1 MEGRKEFH
9 AWYDSKIDSKA
20 EFDFQREI
28 LEYCRSDVD
37 ILRRACL
44 KFKNLLWEATN
55 GDDGD
60 GVDAFGSCTIASLC
74 MDVFKTKFLPEEWK
88 VLVEVNGDEQWL
100 PERRLDGK
108 STVYYQGQW
117 IPKRDLGLV
126 IKQELFVSSPI
137 ARPPPNGYHSRLNY
151 SKKSIAW
158 LEWICHSARNEGKH
172 LEIRHALTARGEY
185 HVPGTRYF
193 VDGYTPPCPEN
204 PSGVV
209 CVSRMSVPR
218 MPHLLQ
224 KWQRIHQSKYKP
236 DGIRIVHSDTNEGTP
251 TSRIGS
257 QSSGYLGARI

>member
-1 MEGRKEFH
+1 MLGMTV
-9 AWYDSKIDSKA
+9 
-20 EFDFQREI
+20 FDFQREI

-44 KFKNLLWEATN
+44 KFKNLSWEATN

-74 MDVFKTKFLPEEWK
+74 IDVFKTKFLPEEWK
-88 VLVEVNGDEQWL
+88 VFIEVHVNGDEQWL

-158 LEWICHSARNEGKH
+158 LNGFVIAHESRGNTWRFGMLLLLVASITF
-172 LEIRHALTARGEY
+172 LERGILSM
-185 HVPGTRYF
+185 GT
-193 VDGYTPPCPEN
+193 
-204 PSGVV
+204 
-209 CVSRMSVPR
+209 
-218 MPHLLQ
+218 HLLV
-224 KWQRIHQSKYKP
+224 QRIL
-236 DGIRIVHSDTNEGTP
+236 VE
-251 TSRIGS
+251 
-257 QSSGYLGARI
+257 